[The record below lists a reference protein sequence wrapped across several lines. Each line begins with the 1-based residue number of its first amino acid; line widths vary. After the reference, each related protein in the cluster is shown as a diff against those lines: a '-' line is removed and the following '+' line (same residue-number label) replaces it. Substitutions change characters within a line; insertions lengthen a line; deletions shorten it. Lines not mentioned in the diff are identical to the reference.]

1 MVAMTPPRDE
11 TATAPAPTLR
21 NTGKVEPESAAN
33 EVQNGRARIAGEDI
47 KYIKTNA
54 FLLPTKSDKEDQKPA
69 PTTKNHTRAYS
80 CNLSIFS
87 NTDTITYIFQQRR
100 DITSDCP

>member
-69 PTTKNHTRAYS
+69 PTTKTTREHILVIYRFLAIRIQLLTYS
-80 CNLSIFS
+80 SS
-87 NTDTITYIFQQRR
+87 AET
-100 DITSDCP
+100 